1 MVEDPESLLTI
12 RQASKLLN
20 VHRDSLRRWEKQ
32 GKITS
37 LRIGSRKD
45 RRFYLKDLLAIAS
58 PAPAAPVQKIQPAHE
73 HTDEILLAIREA
85 SWIFFDVGYT
95 LAALFPSRGD
105 IYASI
110 AYDYGYRLD
119 PLLINRLFYDVEQEW
134 DKEKILFQ
142 PLTKASNELVA
153 TFYAHYNAEVLIRAG
168 LPRAQQREAQNI
180 GRKIYDAVCSDP
192 TLWRTYTHTEPLL
205 DQLTRHGKKVAVI
218 ENLDSRTVGLL
229 KSWKIDRFFSFILCG
244 GDEDVQLRK
253 PDPHIFTLALKKAG
267 IEAKQAVYIGDHYS
281 NDVVG
286 PRRAGMTPILFD
298 PQRLYP
304 NPDCLT
310 LHSFAPLIEKLL

>member
-20 VHRDSLRRWEKQ
+20 VHPDSLRRWEKQ
-32 GKITS
+32 GKIAS

-45 RRFYLKDLLAIAS
+45 RRYYLKDLFAIAS
-58 PAPAAPVQKIQPAHE
+58 PATVTPIQKIQPAAE
-73 HTDEILLAIREA
+73 NRDQILHAIRKA

-105 IYASI
+105 IYASV
-110 AYDYGYRLD
+110 AYDYGYQLD
-119 PLLINRLFYDVEQEW
+119 PILINRLFYTVEQEW
-134 DKEKILFQ
+134 DNEKILFQ
-142 PLTKASNELVA
+142 PLAKASGELVA
-153 TFYAHYNAEVLIRAG
+153 TFYAHYNAEVLMRAG
-168 LPRAQQREAQNI
+168 VPRAQQSEAQTI
-180 GRKIYDAVCSDP
+180 GRKVYDAVCSDP

-205 DQLTRHGKKVAVI
+205 VQLTKQGKKMAVV
-218 ENLDSRTVGLL
+218 ENLDNRTISLL
-229 KSWKIDRFFSFILCG
+229 KSWNIDQHFSFILCG
-244 GDEDVQLRK
+244 GDKSVQLRK

-286 PRRAGMTPILFD
+286 PRRVGMTPILFD

-304 NPDCLT
+304 DADCLVT
-310 LHSFAPLIEKLL
+310 RSFTPLIERLL